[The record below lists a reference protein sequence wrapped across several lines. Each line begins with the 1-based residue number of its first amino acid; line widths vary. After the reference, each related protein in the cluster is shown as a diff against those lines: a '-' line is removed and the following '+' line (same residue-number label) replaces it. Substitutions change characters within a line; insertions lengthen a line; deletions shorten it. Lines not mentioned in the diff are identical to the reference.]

1 LTFQSERGILYL
13 HVGVRLA
20 LTQLSEGNRKGL
32 PLPREEVELPE
43 NTYIAI
49 EGAIGVGKTTLARL
63 IRDEFEAE
71 LLLEVFEENPF
82 LSDFYTDRERYAFQT
97 QIFFLLSR
105 YRHQQQVVPAT
116 LQRIPLISDY
126 TFAKDR
132 LFAHLNLKDD
142 ELEMY
147 ERVHAILAEKI
158 LLPDLIVYL
167 KADLDT
173 LMQRISF
180 RDRTYERE
188 MDRDYMEALRI
199 AYERFFADYDRAP
212 VLPIDTNSLDIVH
225 NPQDLAQ
232 MVSRIKSALE
242 QGTYQRPLPRIGPVL
257 DETDRA
263 VFMEGRRRLGDL
275 QRWHLALDREKGFL
289 TDLYFNFIC
298 LTEEMGELG
307 AELKQVWVDQERHY
321 KRVGNRR
328 EAQDR
333 ALQEHLPH
341 LREEL
346 ADCLAYILKLANYT
360 EVDLEEAYLEKM
372 KTNVGR
378 TWR

>member
-1 LTFQSERGILYL
+1 LPERG
-13 HVGVRLA
+13 
-20 LTQLSEGNRKGL
+20 
-32 PLPREEVELPE
+32 
-43 NTYIAI
+43 YIAI

-63 IRDEFEAE
+63 IRDEFDAE

-82 LSDFYTDRERYAFQT
+82 LSDFYTDRERFAFQT

-105 YRHQQQVVPAT
+105 YRQQQKVVPET
-116 LQRIPLISDY
+116 LQRSPLISDY
-126 TFAKDR
+126 TFAKDW

-147 ERVHAILAEKI
+147 ERVHAIMAEKI
-158 LLPDLIVYL
+158 PLPNLIVYL
-167 KADLDT
+167 KADTDIL
-173 LMQRISF
+173 LKRIAF

-188 MDRDYMEALRI
+188 MDRDYMEAVRI

-212 VLPIDTNSLDIVH
+212 VLPIDTNEINIVH

-232 MVSRIKSALE
+232 VVSRIKSALE
-242 QGTYQRPLPRIGPVL
+242 RGAYQRPLPQIGPVL
-257 DETDRA
+257 DETDQ
-263 VFMEGRRRLGDL
+263 VVLLEGRRRLGDL
-275 QRWHLALDREKGFL
+275 QHWHLALDKEKGFL

-307 AELKQVWVDQERHY
+307 AELKQVWVAQERHY
-321 KRVGNRR
+321 KGADNRR

-333 ALQEHLPH
+333 ALQERLPH

-360 EVDLEEAYLEKM
+360 GIDLEEAYLEKM
-372 KTNVGR
+372 RMNVGR
-378 TWR
+378 NWR

>member
-1 LTFQSERGILYL
+1 LTRHL
-13 HVGVRLA
+13 
-20 LTQLSEGNRKGL
+20 N
-32 PLPREEVELPE
+32 REEVELPE
-43 NTYIAI
+43 SVYVAI

-105 YRHQQQVVPAT
+105 YRHQQRVVPAT
-116 LQRIPLISDY
+116 LQRGSLISDY

-147 ERVHAILAEKI
+147 ERVHAIMAEKI
-158 LLPDLIVYL
+158 PLPDLIVHL
-167 KADLDT
+167 KADVDT
-173 LMQRISF
+173 LMKRIAF

-188 MDRDYMEALRI
+188 MDRDYLDAVRM
-199 AYERFFADYDRAP
+199 AYERFFANYDRVP
-212 VLPIDTNSLDIVH
+212 ILPIDTNSLDIVH
-225 NPQDLAQ
+225 NPQDLAKV
-232 MVSRIKSALE
+232 VSHIKSALE
-242 QGTYQRPLPRIGPVL
+242 KGTYQRPLPRIGPAL
-257 DETDRA
+257 DEADRA

-289 TDLYFNFIC
+289 TDLYFNFLC

-321 KRVGNRR
+321 TRVGNRR

-378 TWR
+378 NWR

>member
-1 LTFQSERGILYL
+1 M
-13 HVGVRLA
+13 
-20 LTQLSEGNRKGL
+20 
-32 PLPREEVELPE
+32 PE
-43 NTYIAI
+43 NIYIAI
-49 EGAIGVGKTTLARL
+49 EGAIGVGKTSLARL
-63 IRDEFEAE
+63 IRDEFDAE

-105 YRHQQQVVPAT
+105 YRHQQRVVPAT
-116 LQRIPLISDY
+116 LQRGTLISDY

-132 LFAHLNLKDD
+132 LFAHLNLRDD

-167 KADLDT
+167 KADIDI
-173 LMQRISF
+173 LMKRIAF

-199 AYERFFADYDRAP
+199 AYERFFADYDQVP
-212 VLPIDTNSLDIVH
+212 VLPIDTNKLDFVH

-232 MVSRIKSALE
+232 VMSYIKSALE
-242 QGTYQRPLPRIGPVL
+242 KGTYQRPLPRIGPAL
-257 DETDRA
+257 DEADRA
-263 VFMEGRRRLGDL
+263 AFTEGRRRLGDL
-275 QRWHLALDREKGFL
+275 QRWHLALDREKAFS
-289 TDLYFNFIC
+289 TDPYINFIC
-298 LTEEMGELG
+298 LTEEVGELG
-307 AELKQVWVDQERHY
+307 AELKRVWVAQERHY

-333 ALQEHLPH
+333 ALQEQLPH

-360 EVDLEEAYLEKM
+360 GIDLEEAYLEKM
-372 KTNVGR
+372 KTNAGR
-378 TWR
+378 NWR

>member
-1 LTFQSERGILYL
+1 M
-13 HVGVRLA
+13 
-20 LTQLSEGNRKGL
+20 
-32 PLPREEVELPE
+32 PE
-43 NTYIAI
+43 KVYIAI

-63 IRDEFEAE
+63 IRDEFDAE

-116 LQRIPLISDY
+116 LQRGQLISDY

-147 ERVHAILAEKI
+147 ERVHNILAEKI
-158 LLPDLIVYL
+158 TLPNLIVYL
-167 KADLDT
+167 KADTDT
-173 LMQRISF
+173 LMKRIAF

-188 MDRDYMEALRI
+188 MDRDYMEAVRM

-212 VLPIDTNSLDIVH
+212 VLPIDTNEINIVD

-232 MVSRIKSALE
+232 VVGRIKSALKK
-242 QGTYQRPLPRIGPVL
+242 GTYQRPLPRIRPIL
-257 DETDRA
+257 DEADQA
-263 VFMEGRRRLGDL
+263 VFMEGRRRLGDF
-275 QRWHLALDREKGFL
+275 QRWHLALDKEKDFS
-289 TDLYFNFIC
+289 TDPYINFIC
-298 LTEEMGELG
+298 LTEEVGELG
-307 AELKQVWVDQERHY
+307 AELKQVWTARERHY
-321 KRVGNRR
+321 KKVGNRR

-333 ALQEHLPH
+333 ALQEQAPH

-360 EVDLEEAYLEKM
+360 GVDLEEAYLEKM
-372 KTNVGR
+372 ETNEGR
-378 TWR
+378 SWR

>member
-1 LTFQSERGILYL
+1 
-13 HVGVRLA
+13 
-20 LTQLSEGNRKGL
+20 
-32 PLPREEVELPE
+32 LPE
-43 NTYIAI
+43 KVYIAI

-63 IRDEFEAE
+63 IRGEFDAE

-82 LSDFYTDRERYAFQT
+82 LTDFYTDRERYAFQT

-105 YRHQQQVVPAT
+105 YRQQQQVVPVT
-116 LQRIPLISDY
+116 LQRSSLVSDY

-147 ERVHAILAEKI
+147 ERVHAIMAEKI
-158 LLPDLIVYL
+158 PLPDLIVYL
-167 KADLDT
+167 KADTDA
-173 LMQRISF
+173 LMKRIAF

-188 MDRDYMEALRI
+188 MDRDYLEAVRI
-199 AYERFFADYDRAP
+199 AYERFFADYDRVP
-212 VLPIDTNSLDIVH
+212 VLPIDTNRLDFVH
-225 NPQDLAQ
+225 NPQDLVQ
-232 MVSRIKSALE
+232 VVGHIKSALE
-242 QGTYQRPLPRIGPVL
+242 RGTYQRPLPKIGLAL
-257 DETDRA
+257 DEADRA
-263 VFMEGRRRLGDL
+263 VFMEGRRRLGDF
-275 QRWHLALDREKGFL
+275 QRWHLALDKEKGFL
-289 TDLYFNFIC
+289 TDLYFNFLC
-298 LTEEMGELG
+298 LMEEMGELG

-321 KRVGNRR
+321 NMVGNRR

-360 EVDLEEAYLEKM
+360 GIDLEEAYLEKM
-372 KTNVGR
+372 RTNVGR
-378 TWR
+378 NWR